1 MENLH
6 EESVVA
12 QWLICDHINSA
23 GGIHKVDV
31 SKQQLVSSA
40 SARQRYMAN
49 LEEQKRTKEKEEFS
63 RKSL

>member
-1 MENLH
+1 MEVENLH

-12 QWLICDHINSA
+12 QRLICDHINSA

-31 SKQQLVSSA
+31 SNQLLVSSV

-49 LEEQKRTKEKEEFS
+49 LEGQKRTKEKE
-63 RKSL
+63 RCA